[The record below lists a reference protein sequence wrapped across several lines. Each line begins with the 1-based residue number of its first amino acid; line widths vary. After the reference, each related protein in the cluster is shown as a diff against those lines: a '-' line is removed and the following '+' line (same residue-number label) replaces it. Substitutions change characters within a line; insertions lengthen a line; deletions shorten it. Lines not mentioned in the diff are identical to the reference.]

1 MSKEKIRELKD
12 QRAKIDP
19 EWRAI
24 QAEVDKQVQ
33 EKLDAAG
40 LGTLLVEARQ
50 LIEQHRQRLQSQADQ
65 LLGQIQALESVF
77 GADEEAPAD
86 LDTDVT
92 PVDDA
97 VEADA

>member
-1 MSKEKIRELKD
+1 MSKEKIAELKE

-19 EWRAI
+19 EWRSV

-40 LGTLLVEARQ
+40 LGTILVEARQ
-50 LIEQHRQRLQSQADQ
+50 LLEQHRQRLQSQADQ

-77 GADEEAPAD
+77 GADEEAADVDGEIAPAD
-86 LDTDVT
+86 
-92 PVDDA
+92 
-97 VEADA
+97 EE

>member
-1 MSKEKIRELKD
+1 MSKEKIAELKE

-19 EWRAI
+19 EWRSV

-40 LGTLLVEARQ
+40 LGTILVEARQ
-50 LIEQHRQRLQSQADQ
+50 LLEQHRQRLQSQADQ

-77 GADEEAPAD
+77 GADEEAAD
-86 LDTDVT
+86 VDGDIA
-92 PVDDA
+92 PVD
-97 VEADA
+97 EE

>member
-1 MSKEKIRELKD
+1 VSKEKIRELKD